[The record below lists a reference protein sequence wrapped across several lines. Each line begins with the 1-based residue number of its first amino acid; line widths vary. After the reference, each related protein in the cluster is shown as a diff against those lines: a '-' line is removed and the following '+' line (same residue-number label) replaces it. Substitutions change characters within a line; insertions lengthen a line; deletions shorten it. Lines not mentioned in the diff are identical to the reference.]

1 MKVEIINHDHTCVM
15 LDLEAVPR
23 AGETVLVKI
32 NDSDTIEGVVDRV
45 DHWLFKEDPTKN
57 QVTVY
62 LKPSDYK

>member
-1 MKVEIINHDHTCVM
+1 MKVEIMNHDRTCIM
-15 LDLEAVPR
+15 LDLEAAPR
-23 AGETVLVKI
+23 SGETVLVKI